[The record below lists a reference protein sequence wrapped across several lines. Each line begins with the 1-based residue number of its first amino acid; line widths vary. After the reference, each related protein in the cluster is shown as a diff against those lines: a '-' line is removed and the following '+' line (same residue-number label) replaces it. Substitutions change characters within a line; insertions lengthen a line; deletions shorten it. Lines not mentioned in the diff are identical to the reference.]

1 MRKFATVLALSLA
14 ATHGLPT
21 PRSSIAKKD
30 EAKDV
35 DASRF
40 LRGISIVNFV
50 RKPLSDGSDF
60 RHCEDEDEDSEDPR
74 DEARSPYIRERPGK
88 NQTKNT
94 EQNSACS
101 SSPLLAPP

>member
-1 MRKFATVLALSLA
+1 MEATVRVSPLTATQTTPPA
-14 ATHGLPT
+14 ARRAPHTTG
-21 PRSSIAKKD
+21 
-30 EAKDV
+30 
-35 DASRF
+35 
-40 LRGISIVNFV
+40 RGPAVAQFRPNFV

-94 EQNSACS
+94 EQNSARS
-101 SSPLLAPP
+101 SSPSLAPP

>member
-40 LRGISIVNFV
+40 LSGFLRGNKKHRTKFRVQFLPLASAALTVINCFIYVTKTQL
-50 RKPLSDGSDF
+50 RK
-60 RHCEDEDEDSEDPR
+60 
-74 DEARSPYIRERPGK
+74 
-88 NQTKNT
+88 Q
-94 EQNSACS
+94 
-101 SSPLLAPP
+101 